1 MLICLIFCVALMV
14 FDRRYQHLQ
23 GMRQVVDTV
32 LTPLRLAVNLPFSS
46 FDWMLQHLQSRE
58 HLVAENITLRTENF
72 ALRTRQQR
80 LEVVERENQRL
91 HSLLGSTAQM
101 AERSLVAK
109 LLTVALEPYSQQITL
124 DKGSFQN
131 VYVGQPIISMR
142 GIMGQVIAVS
152 GFTSTALLITD
163 AKHDIP
169 VQSNR
174 SGLRTIARGTG
185 RPNELELLHIPNNAD
200 LKVGDLVISS
210 GFGGRFPRNYPV
222 ATVTSITKNPSMPF
236 ATVMAEPTA
245 RVDRASE
252 VLLLWHSNPSVD
264 ISEQMTQNY
273 DSVKDASH
281 DAAKTLEQ
289 AKDAQ

>member
-1 MLICLIFCVALMV
+1 MILCLILSIVLMA
-14 FDRRYQHLQ
+14 FDARYGHLYGLRQ
-23 GMRQVVDTV
+23 GLDTA
-32 LTPLRLAVNLPFSS
+32 LTPLKLAVNLPFALY
-46 FDWMLQHLQSRE
+46 DIGKTQWQSRQE
-58 HLVAENITLRTENF
+58 LITANENLRRENV

-80 LEVVERENQRL
+80 LEIIERENQRL
-91 HSLLGSTAQM
+91 NSLLGSTAQI

-131 VYVGQPIISMR
+131 VYVGQPIISAQ
-142 GIMGQVIAVS
+142 GIMGQVIATS

-185 RPNELELLHIPNNAD
+185 RPNELALLYIPNNAD
-200 LKVGDLVISS
+200 IKVGDLMISS

-222 ATVTSITKNPSMPF
+222 ATVTHISKNLSMPF
-236 ATVMAEPTA
+236 ATVLAQPTA
-245 RVDRASE
+245 HVDRASE
-252 VLLLWHSNPSVD
+252 VLLIWHSNSAVD
-264 ISEQMTQNY
+264 LSEQMSY
-273 DSVKDASH
+273 SDSDMDSTAPDKEPH
-281 DAAKTLEQ
+281 ER
-289 AKDAQ
+289 